1 MVWLS
6 EISCAARP
14 PILRPS
20 KGQNLTTTK
29 TNDVTHGSA
38 KVIHVR
44 RQTVITVED
53 ATNPGHDVKYGEGTN
68 SAENDMVSD
77 GDK

>member
-1 MVWLS
+1 M
-6 EISCAARP
+6 
-14 PILRPS
+14 
-20 KGQNLTTTK
+20 TTK
-29 TNDVTHGSA
+29 TNGVTHGSA

-68 SAENDMVSD
+68 SAENDIGSD

>member
-1 MVWLS
+1 M
-6 EISCAARP
+6 
-14 PILRPS
+14 
-20 KGQNLTTTK
+20 TTK

-44 RQTVITVED
+44 RQAVITVED
-53 ATNPGHDVKYGEGTN
+53 ATNPGHDVKCGEGTN